1 MADETPNVWAILV
14 DGKVQVRG
22 EMEQLTDIY
31 TKFVADIEAAE
42 DADWIPN
49 TVELVKIN
57 QTVSPKKEV
66 ANG

>member
-22 EMEQLTDIY
+22 EMEQLTGIY

-66 ANG
+66 